1 MATNPMSRQVAR
13 MSGRRGRAI
22 PYSPPMARSK
32 LRKTSSGRSAGSG
45 GRVTPKG
52 GRVTP
57 PASARY
63 TPPIPRDE
71 KVSPPW
77 YAALMFTLLGLGV
90 VVILANYIG
99 LLPGG
104 AKNAY
109 LLLGLGLI
117 TAGFIAATRYR

>member
-1 MATNPMSRQVAR
+1 
-13 MSGRRGRAI
+13 MSGRPGRAI

-32 LRKTSSGRSAGSG
+32 LRKSSTGRPAGSS

-57 PASARY
+57 PPSSRY

-77 YAALMFTLLGLGV
+77 LAALMFTLLGLGV
-90 VVILANYIG
+90 IVILTNYLGI
-99 LLPGG
+99 LPGG

-109 LLLGLGLI
+109 LLLGLALI
-117 TAGFIAATRYR
+117 TGGFIVATRYR